1 MIRRIQPLENIADFN
16 KLTACFERILHEISS
31 FRFLSYSLI
40 VPHKDS
46 IENMTKK
53 HKENGIEYIVHEQ
66 DEQFT
71 GIMAVKRNPSQ
82 GFELFLL
89 AVDTHVRQRGIGQS
103 LIEECLVM
111 AKEGGYHCID
121 TFVFSDNK
129 NMLRLLIKNDYLPV
143 GIQYHQRADG
153 MDLLKLSKY
162 L

>member
-16 KLTACFERILHEISS
+16 KLTACFERILNEKSS

-40 VPHKDS
+40 IPQKDT
-46 IENMTKK
+46 IEIMTKK

-66 DEQFT
+66 DDLFT
-71 GIMAVKRNPSQ
+71 GIMAVKRNPFQ

-89 AVDTHVRQRGIGQS
+89 AVVTTVRQKGIGQS

-111 AKEGGYHCID
+111 AKEEGYNCMD
-121 TFVFSDNK
+121 TFVFADNK

-143 GIQYHQRADG
+143 GMQYHQRADG
-153 MDLLKLSKY
+153 MDLLKLRKY